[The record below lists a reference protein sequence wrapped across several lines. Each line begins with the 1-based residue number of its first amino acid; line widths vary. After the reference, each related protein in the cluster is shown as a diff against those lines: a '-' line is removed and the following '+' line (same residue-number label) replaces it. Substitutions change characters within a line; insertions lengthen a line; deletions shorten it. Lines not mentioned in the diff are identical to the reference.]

1 MNLIENDE
9 WCRVSHNLMQG
20 LTAALVHS
28 KSLVEI
34 THSGI
39 LYPEV
44 LMAMVNEKS
53 TTLRA
58 LRVIRVIHGM
68 LLLASNDC
76 QEIERSGKFF
86 PMDLKPIGELRA
98 LRTLRVIGLCMREGS
113 GLGHAVTNLQCLETL
128 HVSVTKDSG
137 HTLDGVED
145 LHVSPIN
152 DFFFSVFGPRPPPIY
167 PAPAYSADNEQRRS
181 RLGNRYG
188 FPDSLKSLTVI
199 DNRFK

>member
-1 MNLIENDE
+1 MNLVEDDV

-28 KSLVEI
+28 KSLTEI
-34 THSGI
+34 THMGI
-39 LYPEV
+39 LYLEV
-44 LMAMVNEKS
+44 LIAMVNEKS

-58 LRVIRVIHGM
+58 LRVTRVIDGM

-76 QEIERSGKFF
+76 QTIERSGILF
-86 PMDLKPIGELRA
+86 PMDLRPMGEFHA
-98 LRTLRVIGLCMREGS
+98 LRILRVIGLCMEEGS

-128 HVSVTKDSG
+128 HVAVTKDSG
-137 HTLDGVED
+137 HTFDGDED
-145 LHVSPIN
+145 PHVSPIN
-152 DFFFSVFGPRPPPIY
+152 DFFFAVFGPRPRLEYNSLPY
-167 PAPAYSADNEQRRS
+167 TVDDEQRRI

-188 FPDSLKSLTVI
+188 FPDSLKSLTVT